1 MKKRL
6 KELTHK
12 INIEEENSSKL
23 KSSET
28 LMRTTNIQL
37 MQEISALKQ
46 KLSLYTMPT
55 RVMNDENKMVSTYR
69 ELMPGES
76 NLNTVRSVRSAIE
89 NSIFSLKT
97 K

>member
-6 KELTHK
+6 RELSHK
-12 INIEEENSSKL
+12 MNTAVDNETKL

-28 LMRTTNIQL
+28 LMRTTNLQL

-55 RVMNDENKMVSTYR
+55 RAKNDDKRIISSYG
-69 ELMPGES
+69 ELVTGES
-76 NLNTVRSVRSAIE
+76 NLNTVRSNIQ
-89 NSIFSLKT
+89 NSIFSLRT
-97 K
+97 